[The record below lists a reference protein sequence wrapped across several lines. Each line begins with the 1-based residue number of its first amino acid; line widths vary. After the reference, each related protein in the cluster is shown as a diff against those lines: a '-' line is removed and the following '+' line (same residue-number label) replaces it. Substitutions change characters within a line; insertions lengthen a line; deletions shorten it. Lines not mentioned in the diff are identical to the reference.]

1 MKKDTLIKYTK
12 YFLDFMFYSGI
23 VVTATLPISL
33 KWLGRY
39 LETVKEHYEEAVVIY
54 FVLGIAAIVILRE
67 LRKIFKTVI
76 NKDCFVRENVV
87 SLDKMCKWSFF
98 IVIMSIVR
106 SFVYTT
112 MAMLVVILVFTI
124 AGLFSK
130 VLSFVFEEAVGYKEE
145 NDFTIQKRRCDM
157 AIRINLDVM
166 MAKRKKGVTELAKEI
181 DITLAN
187 LSILKNG
194 KAKAVRLETLNAIC
208 KALDCQPGDILEYTP
223 GEE

>member
-1 MKKDTLIKYTK
+1 MKKDTVIKYTK
-12 YFLDFMFYSGI
+12 YFLDFMFYSGF

-33 KWLGRY
+33 KWIGNY
-39 LETVKEHYEEAVVIY
+39 LERVKEHYEEAVVIY
-54 FVLGIAAIVILRE
+54 FVLGIAAIVLLRE

-145 NDFTIQKRRCDM
+145 NDFTI
-157 AIRINLDVM
+157 
-166 MAKRKKGVTELAKEI
+166 
-181 DITLAN
+181 
-187 LSILKNG
+187 
-194 KAKAVRLETLNAIC
+194 
-208 KALDCQPGDILEYTP
+208 
-223 GEE
+223 

>member
-54 FVLGIAAIVILRE
+54 FVLGIAASVILRE

-106 SFVYTT
+106 TFVYTT
-112 MAMLVVILVFTI
+112 IAMFVVILVFTI

-145 NDFTIQKRRCDM
+145 NDFTI
-157 AIRINLDVM
+157 
-166 MAKRKKGVTELAKEI
+166 
-181 DITLAN
+181 
-187 LSILKNG
+187 
-194 KAKAVRLETLNAIC
+194 
-208 KALDCQPGDILEYTP
+208 
-223 GEE
+223 